1 MNRKNLVK
9 VITIVLVFVCV
20 LSLTGCGPKTDCK
33 DSVLAFQAAANEGDV
48 AAMLDAMTRD
58 AVKELRGSNTI
69 AEYIA
74 SKTTDEL
81 LTQIVNYL
89 VASEIENPRE
99 FCETFTL
106 EYDNADI
113 RENYAALYGIVTYTQ
128 NGELVTVDTIFDLA
142 RENVSELWKVNG
154 IAL

>member
-9 VITIVLVFVCV
+9 VITMVLVFVCV
-20 LSLTGCGPKTDCK
+20 LSLTGCGPKTECK
-33 DSVLAFQAAANEGDV
+33 DAVLAFQAAANSCDV
-48 AAMLDAMTRD
+48 AAMLDNMSRD
-58 AVKELRGSNTI
+58 AVKELRGSKTTE
-69 AEYIA
+69 EYIA

-81 LTQIVNYL
+81 LTQIVNLL
-89 VASEIENPRE
+89 VASEIENARE

-128 NGELVTVDTIFDLA
+128 NGELVTVDTIFDLG
-142 RENVSELWKVNG
+142 RENVSEVWKVNG